1 MSDLSDLLREREIR
15 GLRGALVARLI
26 VMLMLVGL
34 VFVVSGSTFELVVS
48 ALACATAI
56 AFAALLVR
64 LLDLGWAPAPIG
76 TGAVGFDVAF
86 LIASPIIWLMSVG
99 GPDEMPMSF
108 MLKGGISILM
118 IMAIVL
124 NAIALRPLYPAL
136 ATAGALLAYSGL
148 TAAALSDPR
157 TELTRDYAEALMGPS
172 LGVGLIVSNALL
184 ILLIGIGVC
193 LITVRARRLIIDG
206 VKLEKVSSQLG
217 RYFSPAVRDKISDAD
232 SAFLEPGGEEKEITI
247 LFCDIR
253 DFTRLSERMPPHD
266 VMQLL
271 SDYHSRMVDA
281 VFAHGGTLDKFIGD
295 AVMAT
300 FGTPDPRPDDAQR
313 AVDAAIAMRSALA
326 EFNAERSAKNLSQI
340 QHGIGIHAG
349 SAVVGNVGTRDRLEY
364 TVIGDAVNVA
374 SRVASACK
382 TTGDDVLISGAV
394 RDQLTSPP
402 AMREVE
408 PVKFRGKSEPV
419 ALFAVE

>member
-1 MSDLSDLLREREIR
+1 MSELSDLLREREIR

-26 VMLMLVGL
+26 VMLLLVGL
-34 VFVVSGSTFELVVS
+34 VFLIFGSAFELVVS
-48 ALACATAI
+48 VLACSVAA
-56 AFAALLVR
+56 ALAALLVR
-64 LLDLGWAPAPIG
+64 LLDLGWAPEPIG
-76 TGAVGFDVAF
+76 IGAVGFDVTF
-86 LIASPIIWLMSVG
+86 LIASPIIWLLSVG
-99 GPDEMPMSF
+99 GPEEMPMSF

-136 ATAGALLAYSGL
+136 ATTGALLAYFGL
-148 TAAALSDPR
+148 TVAALSDPR
-157 TELTRDYAEALMGPS
+157 TQLTRDYAEALMGPS
-172 LGVGLIVSNALL
+172 LGIGLIISNALF
-184 ILLIGIGVC
+184 ILLVGLSVC
-193 LITVRARRLIIDG
+193 LITVRARRLTVDG

-232 SAFLEPGGEEKEITI
+232 ADFLEPGGEEKAITI

-271 SDYHSRMVDA
+271 SDYHSRMVEA

-300 FGTPDPRPDDAQR
+300 FGTPDPRADDAQR
-313 AVDAAIAMRSALA
+313 AVDAAITMRLALA
-326 EFNAERSAKNLSQI
+326 EFNSERHAKNLAQI
-340 QHGIGIHAG
+340 KHGIGIHAG
-349 SAVVGNVGTRDRLEY
+349 SAVVGNVGTRERLEY

-382 TTGDDVLISGAV
+382 TTGEDILISGAV
-394 RDQLTSPP
+394 KEQLASPP
-402 AMREVE
+402 ALRDVE
-408 PVKFRGKSEPV
+408 PITFQGKSEPV
-419 ALFAVE
+419 QLFAVE